1 MDNILSLTA
10 TPYIAGSGNPDT
22 AFEVINTVAG
32 SFSPYAPGDLGK
44 LFVQG
49 DRIYQKV
56 ILDAGAVA
64 VAVGQLLF
72 WRDRSNY
79 IVTNNADDGLLSD
92 VPESYRNNVAGS
104 IRGIIPVNSQFF
116 MLIHGNNVPIL
127 EAGAATPG
135 MMLICDAKV
144 IAARAAKS
152 KSVDQTHSKMADQ
165 AHTKSAD
172 QAHKKS
178 VIEEGV
184 VEPLAADGLGA
195 IAIGVPIGTPLT
207 HQRLGRV
214 VGPTV
219 DGSCLADFD
228 VVNS

>member
-1 MDNILSLTA
+1 MDNILALTA
-10 TPYIAGSGNPDT
+10 TPYLPGTGNPDT
-22 AFEVINTVAG
+22 AFEVINPVAG

-44 LFVQG
+44 LFITG
-49 DRIYQKV
+49 NRIYQKV
-56 ILDAGAVA
+56 ILDAGAVV

-72 WRDRSNY
+72 WKDRSNY
-79 IVTNNADDGLLSD
+79 IVTNNADDGLLSGE
-92 VPESYRNNVAGS
+92 PESYRNNVAGS
-104 IRGIIPVNSQFF
+104 IRGVIPINSQFF
-116 MLIHGNNVPIL
+116 MLIHGNSVPIL

-135 MMLICDAKV
+135 MMLICDAKPV
-144 IAARAAKS
+144 AARAAKS
-152 KSVDQTHSKMADQ
+152 KAVDQTHAKLAD
-165 AHTKSAD
+165 H
-172 QAHKKS
+172 AHKKS
-178 VIEEGV
+178 LAEEGE
-184 VEPLAADGLGA
+184 VEKLAADGLGA